1 MSLALFLACLS
12 AAPTS
17 ESIAARLASFR
28 MPDTC
33 DYRMTT
39 TVEGPGLSVVARAH
53 VIQAGAERT
62 WTEVESGGRR
72 LRVVREGD
80 AVRVTDMASGQTS
93 ETPAGAG
100 VGGPVGMDGLG
111 SVEWLSPRSLGGG
124 RWELREKGGT
134 GRRLVWSEDRAEL
147 EVLSMVGE
155 SGDSLH
161 TEFGWTTVVGRK
173 VPATMV
179 VRAGAMTTRIEFTA
193 WSFPRTIPASLFSA
207 R

>member
-1 MSLALFLACLS
+1 MSLALFLAVLIAS
-12 AAPTS
+12 PTA
-17 ESIAARLASFR
+17 ETIASRLASFR

-39 TVEGPGLSVVARAH
+39 TVEGPGLSVSAQAH

-80 AVRVTDMASGQTS
+80 AVRVTDMASGRTS
-93 ETPAGAG
+93 ESPAAAGAQ
-100 VGGPVGMDGLG
+100 VPVDMDGLANVAWQA
-111 SVEWLSPRSLGGG
+111 SRSLGGG
-124 RWELREKGGT
+124 RWELREQGGL
-134 GRRLVWSEDRAEL
+134 GRRLVWSEDQAEL

-155 SGDSLH
+155 SGDTLR

-179 VRAGAMTTRIEFTA
+179 LRAGALTTRIEFTA

>member
-1 MSLALFLACLS
+1 MSLVLILAVLIAS
-12 AAPTS
+12 PTA
-17 ESIAARLASFR
+17 ETIASRLASFR

-39 TVEGPGLSVVARAH
+39 TVEGPGLSVVAQAH

-80 AVRVTDMASGQTS
+80 AVRVTDMATGRTS
-93 ETPAGAG
+93 ESPAGAG

-111 SVEWLSPRSLGGG
+111 SVAWLSPRSLGGG
-124 RWELREKGGT
+124 RWELREQGGL
-134 GRRLVWSEDRAEL
+134 GRRLTWSEDKAEL

-155 SGDSLH
+155 SGDTLH

-173 VPATMV
+173 VPSTMV
-179 VRAGAMTTRIEFTA
+179 LRAGALTTRIEFTA